1 MACAEVLAFILHY
14 AVMNSAPACSPTLDS
29 DDVDVDGKLSAEFS
43 DIAEDTAAADQ
54 NIANG
59 YASETDDGRKS
70 SDSDSDDGC
79 DGLVD
84 GSPLHRLVTECQQ
97 SSSTAL
103 DLSRQ
108 GLHSFCRKLFKLS
121 DLQVIR

>member
-1 MACAEVLAFILHY
+1 
-14 AVMNSAPACSPTLDS
+14 MNSAPACSPVLDS
-29 DDVDVDGKLSAEFS
+29 DDGYVDGKLSAECS
-43 DIAEDTAAADQ
+43 DIVEGTAPADN

-59 YASETDDGRKS
+59 YVSETDDCGKS
-70 SDSDSDDGC
+70 LDSDSDDGC
-79 DGLVD
+79 EGLVD

-108 GLHSFCRKLFKLS
+108 GLHSFCHKLFKLS
-121 DLQVIR
+121 DLQVI